1 MRRSSVTY
9 LLLITLVTSLGC
21 AGPRLNS
28 EDDVEEFATAKRAA
42 MALQTRTSLIRVD
55 AGRGPMRLAV
65 AETDAGD
72 ADRVIVLLH
81 GVLSDSEVWRFMRA
95 DVAEGHHVMA
105 VDLPGSGRSDR
116 PDPSKLG
123 RGAYGPSMLA
133 RYVLAAVRERLAAR
147 GEDDDAPVTIVAH
160 SLGGM
165 VTLRMFADPAIRAD
179 YADVLDRVDGLV
191 LFTPADVAIEKDIPT
206 FRAIAEVSD
215 FVVGVANLTG
225 LLRMKVALSTRDGV
239 VDRQHAVKEEAMRM
253 NALLLDRQR
262 RRASQAMIKNA
273 VPRNGV
279 RPDWQRIE
287 RIVET
292 YRNVDVPVLIVWG
305 ARDEL
310 LPVSMGFKL
319 QYHLPQARLHIINRG
334 MHCLPVERPAICTKL
349 VREFVESGNDERQV
363 VTWVDGPMNGV
374 ESQLAGAK

>member
-1 MRRSSVTY
+1 MLRSHLTY
-9 LLLITLVTSLGC
+9 LLLVAMVMSAGC
-21 AGPRLNS
+21 TGPQLKS
-28 EDDVEEFATAKRAA
+28 EDEIEEFAAAKRAA
-42 MALQTRTSLIRVD
+42 LSLRTRASLVRVD

-65 AETDAGD
+65 AETGDGD

-81 GVLSDSEVWRFMRA
+81 GVLSDSAVWRFMRA
-95 DVAEGHHVMA
+95 DVADGYDLMA

-116 PDPSKLG
+116 PDPSTLG
-123 RGAYGPSMLA
+123 RGAYGPPMLA
-133 RYVLAAVRERLAAR
+133 RYVLAALRERLAAR
-147 GEDDDAPVTIVAH
+147 GEDDGASVTIVAH

-165 VTLRMFADPAIRAD
+165 VTLRMFADPSIRAD

-225 LLRMKVALSTRDGV
+225 LLRMKVAVSTRDGV
-239 VDRQHAVKEEAMRM
+239 VDRDHAVKEEAMRM
-253 NALLLDRQR
+253 NALLLDRER

-279 RPDWQRIE
+279 RPDWRRIE
-287 RIVET
+287 QIVQT

-310 LPVSMGFKL
+310 LPLSMGFKL
-319 QYHLPQARLHIINRG
+319 QYHLPQARLHVINRG
-334 MHCLPVERPAICTKL
+334 MHCLPVERPGDCARL
-349 VREFVESGNDERQV
+349 VRQFVESGNDERQV
-363 VTWVDGPMNGV
+363 VTWMDGT
-374 ESQLAGAK
+374 STARLAAGSN

>member
-1 MRRSSVTY
+1 
-9 LLLITLVTSLGC
+9 
-21 AGPRLNS
+21 
-28 EDDVEEFATAKRAA
+28 
-42 MALQTRTSLIRVD
+42 
-55 AGRGPMRLAV
+55 
-65 AETDAGD
+65 
-72 ADRVIVLLH
+72 
-81 GVLSDSEVWRFMRA
+81 
-95 DVAEGHHVMA
+95 
-105 VDLPGSGRSDR
+105 
-116 PDPSKLG
+116 
-123 RGAYGPSMLA
+123 
-133 RYVLAAVRERLAAR
+133 VLAAVRERLAAR

-273 VPRNGV
+273 VPRSGV

-334 MHCLPVERPAICTKL
+334 MHCLPVERPAICAKF
-349 VREFVESGNDERQV
+349 VREFVKSGNDGRQV

-374 ESQLAGAK
+374 EAQLAGAK